1 MTRILH
7 MSCGAGSYSNI
18 EPLYV
23 MDWISVERKIPDS
36 DAPVLVAAGEHMAL
50 AYWDAVE
57 GRFSM
62 MSREDAAIILSQ
74 EVTHWTPLPELPQER
89 HNDWSRE
96 LLLCEGVTVASR
108 IGATP
113 VEYSGK
119 ADQKEYYFRSRGQ
132 R

>member
-1 MTRILH
+1 
-7 MSCGAGSYSNI
+7 
-18 EPLYV
+18 
-23 MDWISVERKIPDS
+23 
-36 DAPVLVAAGEHMAL
+36 
-50 AYWDAVE
+50 YWDAVE
-57 GRFSM
+57 GRFRM
-62 MSREDAAIILSQ
+62 TSREDAAIILSQ

-96 LLLCEGVTVASR
+96 LLICEGVTVASR

-119 ADQKEYYFRSRGQ
+119 ADRKEHYFRSRGQ